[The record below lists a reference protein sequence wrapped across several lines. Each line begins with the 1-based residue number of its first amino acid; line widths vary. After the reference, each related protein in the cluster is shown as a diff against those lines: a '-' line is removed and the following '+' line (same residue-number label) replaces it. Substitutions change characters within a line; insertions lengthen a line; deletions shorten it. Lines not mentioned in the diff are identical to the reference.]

1 MSRPS
6 ELCVLSHNCFT
17 GTSVLGQFGKL
28 GSNVPNHVHR
38 HIKSTSKSSTP
49 HLTSNEALFL
59 KVIYGFSYT
68 CLMGIQ
74 ALRQFWETGPEYPQ
88 IIMEQHMKKIQSL
101 QLHIKLSFTL
111 VPRPSVLSCPCFTV
125 IWVLGQFG
133 ETGPKYSKSSARTHT
148 QSNPEFSASYV
159 TLNEVLHKCQSYLR
173 VELYLFQGIWVI
185 MAIWG
190 SCTVP

>member
-1 MSRPS
+1 M
-6 ELCVLSHNCFT
+6 LSHNCFT

-111 VPRPSVLSCPCFTV
+111 VPRPSVLSYPCFTV

-159 TLNEVLHKCQSYLR
+159 KLNEVLHKCQSYLR

-185 MAIWG
+185 MAMWG

>member
-1 MSRPS
+1 M
-6 ELCVLSHNCFT
+6 CWVITVLQ
-17 GTSVLGQFGKL
+17 VLEVWGNSGKL
-28 GSNVPNHVHR
+28 GSNVPNHVHG
-38 HIKSTSKSSTP
+38 HIKSTSKASTP

-68 CLMGIQ
+68 CLVGIQ
-74 ALRQFWETGPEYPQ
+74 ALGQFWEKGPEYPQ

-101 QLHIKLSFTL
+101 QLHISHQIKLYSSVKAL
-111 VPRPSVLSCPCFTV
+111 SVLSYPCFTV
-125 IWVLGQFG
+125 IWALGQFG
-133 ETGPKYSKSSARTHT
+133 ETGPKYSKSSARTQT
-148 QSNPEFSASYV
+148 QSNPDFSASYV

-185 MAIWG
+185 MAIWR